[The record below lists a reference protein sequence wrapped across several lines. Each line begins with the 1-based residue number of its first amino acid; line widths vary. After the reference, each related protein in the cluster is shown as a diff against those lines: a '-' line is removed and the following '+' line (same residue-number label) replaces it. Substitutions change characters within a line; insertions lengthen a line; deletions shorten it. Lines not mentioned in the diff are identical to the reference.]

1 MVSRPE
7 LPPPATKHPK
17 SLYSF
22 ESMKTNIKHIV
33 KYTILAL
40 VCFQFTALN
49 GQTYSDL
56 YFKAAGT
63 PANPKVNVSWNR
75 YNTNAGIEKLCKD
88 IAKAYP
94 NLVKLESM
102 GKSVGGIDLWVL
114 TVTDFSK
121 GDSNRKPAMWVDAN
135 IHGNELQGSEMA
147 LYIAWYLTES
157 YGENR
162 FIKELLEQKTFYIC
176 PSMNPDGRAEYAE
189 KPGYLRSGIR
199 PLDNDRD
206 GSIDE
211 DDSQDLNGDGFI
223 TQMRKKNPNGRYIAD
238 PRYPNRMIPAPEG
251 IKGEYDLIGNEGMDK
266 DGDGRANED
275 GIGGYDP
282 NRDFGF
288 SWQPNFIQNG
298 ALKYPFSL
306 PESLAFANFFMSH
319 QNIAASQCFHNAGG
333 MLLAPPGAQD
343 DQSKLSR
350 SDIAVYEVIG
360 KEGEQIIPDY
370 RYMVIHRDLYTV
382 YGGALDWPVFGRG
395 VFTFSNELWAQPM
408 MFRGKY
414 NGEPG
419 LEQYEFDK
427 YLLFGDAFLDWTEF
441 DHPVYGK
448 IEIGGAK
455 KNSPSRM
462 HPGFL
467 LEGDTHR
474 NAAFVILHAYST
486 PQLSVSNVSEKSI
499 EGGYKEI
506 TAEIT
511 NSRIMPTH
519 SSYNIQ
525 NKIDRPDWISIS
537 GPQVIAGMV
546 VQNVITNQSVEQKV
560 NPSRISVE
568 NIPGNS
574 TVIVRWIVKGNQKY
588 TITVD
593 SPKGGVVSR

>member
-1 MVSRPE
+1 MRTI
-7 LPPPATKHPK
+7 TK
-17 SLYSF
+17 Y
-22 ESMKTNIKHIV
+22 I
-33 KYTILAL
+33 ILAL
-40 VCFQFTALN
+40 ICLSFTGLN
-49 GQTYSDL
+49 AQTYTDL

-63 PANPKVNVSWNR
+63 PVNPKVAVSWNH
-75 YNTNAGIEKLCKD
+75 YLTNAGIEKLCKE
-88 IAKAYP
+88 IAKAHP
-94 NLVKLESM
+94 NLVKLESI

-121 GDSNRKPAMWVDAN
+121 GDPKHKPAMWVDAN
-135 IHGNELQGSEMA
+135 IHGNELQGSDMA

-157 YGENR
+157 FNDNE
-162 FIKELLEQKTFYIC
+162 FIHELMEQKVFYIC
-176 PSMNPDGRAEYAE
+176 PSMNPDGRAIYTEQA
-189 KPGYLRSGIR
+189 GYLRSGIR

-211 DDSQDLNGDGFI
+211 DDAQDLNGDGFI

-238 PRYPNRMIPAPEG
+238 LKYPNRMILAPEG
-251 IKGEYDLIGNEGMDK
+251 VKGEYDLIGNEGMDK

-288 SWQPNFIQNG
+288 SWQPNFIQSG

-306 PESLAFANFFMSH
+306 PESRAFGEFFMNH
-319 QNIAASQCFHNAGG
+319 LNIAASQCFHNAGG
-333 MLLAPPGAQD
+333 MLLAPPGAEL
-343 DQSKLSR
+343 DQNKLNR
-350 SDIAVYEVIG
+350 SDIAVYEAIG
-360 KEGEQIIPDY
+360 KTGEQILPDY
-370 RYMVIHRDLYTV
+370 RYMVIYKDLYTV
-382 YGGALDWPVFGRG
+382 YGGALDWPVFARG
-395 VFTFSNELWAQPM
+395 VFTFSNELWSTQM

-427 YLLFGDAFLDWTEF
+427 YLLFGDAFLEWKEY

-467 LEGDTHR
+467 LEGDAHR
-474 NAAFVILHAYST
+474 NAAFVFLHAYST
-486 PQLSVSNVSEKSI
+486 PQLSISNVTEKNLS
-499 EGGYKEI
+499 GGYKEI

-511 NSRIMPTH
+511 NSRLMPTH
-519 SSYNIQ
+519 SFYNIQ
-525 NKIDRPDWISIS
+525 NKIDRPDWVSIS
-537 GPQVIAGMV
+537 GPQVVAGMV
-546 VQNVITNQSVEQKV
+546 MQNVLTNQGVEQKM
-560 NPSRISVE
+560 NPSRISIE

-574 TVIVRWIVKGNQKY
+574 TVTVRWIVKGDQKY